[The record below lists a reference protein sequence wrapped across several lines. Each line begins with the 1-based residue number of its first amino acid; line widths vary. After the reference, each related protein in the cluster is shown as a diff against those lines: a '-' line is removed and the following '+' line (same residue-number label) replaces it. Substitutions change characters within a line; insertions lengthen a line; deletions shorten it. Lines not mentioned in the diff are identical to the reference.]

1 MPYMAT
7 RLGRW
12 FYEERGAAKRAGDA
26 TIVLLHGLLFDGGM
40 WSGQVEA
47 LSALGRVL
55 VIDGPGHGKSEMPPP
70 FTLEDHGDALAD
82 ALASMGIA
90 RAIVIGHSWGGMV
103 ALRLAIRHAKL
114 IQAIAVVDS
123 SAAPEERVNVIKY
136 RAFVTFARRF
146 GLPLWFVERQLAH
159 ILFGA
164 RSLADRPDLVGA
176 FTRRVNGYSRDGL
189 ARAAKA
195 VVIHRKTIVPDLAR
209 ITVPTLVVCGRDDTA
224 TPPAKSE
231 EIARGVRGAKL
242 EWIEASGHMSPIE
255 QPAAVSVA
263 LATFVREN
271 LAG

>member
-12 FYEERGAAKRAGDA
+12 FYEERGAAKRTGDPA
-26 TIVLLHGLLFDGGM
+26 IVLLNGLLFDGGM

-55 VIDGPGHGKSEMPPP
+55 AIDGPGHGKSELPPP

-82 ALASMGIA
+82 ALVSMGIG

-114 IQAIAVVDS
+114 VQAIAAVDS
-123 SAAPEERVNVIKY
+123 SAAAEDRTNVIKY

-146 GLPLWFVERQLAH
+146 GLPQWFVERQLAR
-159 ILFGA
+159 ILFGP
-164 RSLADRPDLVGA
+164 RSLAEQPGLIPA

-195 VVIHRKTIVPDLAR
+195 VVIYRKTIVPDLAR
-209 ITVPTLVVCGRDDTA
+209 ITTPTLVVCGREDAA

-231 EIARGVRGAKL
+231 ELVRGIRGAKV
-242 EWIEASGHMSPIE
+242 EWVEAAGHMTPIE
-255 QPAAVSVA
+255 RPAVVA
-263 LATFVREN
+263 EILAKFVREH
-271 LAG
+271 LGA